1 MKQFLTLNDH
11 LPKTTLL
18 LTTVRIRESYN
29 RSNLVPR
36 VSLSRSKWR
45 EGERPWEQ
53 DCNHSTALA
62 ILKVF
67 FNRKTN
73 TTKLTTLMPDLLYD
87 NMITQKKI
95 TMKFYCSTNY
105 SSLFSHNLKFSF
117 FHIFKRVLA
126 RSFSSFRLKVWLI
139 ERKAAL
145 KWVCVIARTST
156 KWPGKALLFCFL
168 RLFWKFF
175 MQVTITLFFSFCR
188 TIFGWHFRIVCFA
201 SAEVTNAWIGVSQD
215 ASNGKRIVSL

>member
-53 DCNHSTALA
+53 GCNHSTALA

-67 FNRKTN
+67 
-73 TTKLTTLMPDLLYD
+73 L
-87 NMITQKKI
+87 IV

-156 KWPGKALLFCFL
+156 KWPGKTLLFCFL
-168 RLFWKFF
+168 RLFWKFS
-175 MQVTITLFFSFCR
+175 MQVTITLFFL
-188 TIFGWHFRIVCFA
+188 FA
-201 SAEVTNAWIGVSQD
+201 EQFLAGTLGLCALHLLKSRMLE
-215 ASNGKRIVSL
+215 

>member
-53 DCNHSTALA
+53 GCNHSTALA

-67 FNRKTN
+67 
-73 TTKLTTLMPDLLYD
+73 L
-87 NMITQKKI
+87 IV

-156 KWPGKALLFCFL
+156 KWPGKTLLFCFL
-168 RLFWKFF
+168 RLFWKFS
-175 MQVTITLFFSFCR
+175 MQVTITLLFLFAEQFFS
-188 TIFGWHFRIVCFA
+188 WHFRIVCFA

-215 ASNGKRIVSL
+215 SRNGKRIVLL

>member
-53 DCNHSTALA
+53 GCNHSTALA

-67 FNRKTN
+67 
-73 TTKLTTLMPDLLYD
+73 L
-87 NMITQKKI
+87 IV
-95 TMKFYCSTNY
+95 TMKFCCSTNY

-156 KWPGKALLFCFL
+156 KWPGKTLLFCFL
-168 RLFWKFF
+168 RLFWKFS
-175 MQVTITLFFSFCR
+175 MQVTITLFFLFAEQFFS
-188 TIFGWHFRIVCFA
+188 WHFRIVCFA

-215 ASNGKRIVSL
+215 SRNGKRIVLL

>member
-1 MKQFLTLNDH
+1 MKGRRETLGTRLQPQYGFSN
-11 LPKTTLL
+11 
-18 LTTVRIRESYN
+18 IES
-29 RSNLVPR
+29 
-36 VSLSRSKWR
+36 
-45 EGERPWEQ
+45 
-53 DCNHSTALA
+53 
-62 ILKVF
+62 F

-87 NMITQKKI
+87 NVITQKKV

-117 FHIFKRVLA
+117 FHIFKGVLA
-126 RSFSSFRLKVWLI
+126 KSFSSFRLKVWLI

-156 KWPGKALLFCFL
+156 KWPGKTLLFCFL
-168 RLFWKFF
+168 RLFWKFS
-175 MQVTITLFFSFCR
+175 MQVTITLFFLFAEQFFS
-188 TIFGWHFRIVCFA
+188 WHFRIVCFA

-215 ASNGKRIVSL
+215 SRNRKRIVSL

>member
-53 DCNHSTALA
+53 GCNHSTALA

-67 FNRKTN
+67 
-73 TTKLTTLMPDLLYD
+73 L
-87 NMITQKKI
+87 IV

-156 KWPGKALLFCFL
+156 KWPGKTLLFCFL
-168 RLFWKFF
+168 RLFWKFS
-175 MQVTITLFFSFCR
+175 MQVTITLFFLFAEQFFS
-188 TIFGWHFRIVCFA
+188 WHFRIVCFT

-215 ASNGKRIVSL
+215 SRNGKRIVLL

>member
-53 DCNHSTALA
+53 GCNHSTALA

-67 FNRKTN
+67 
-73 TTKLTTLMPDLLYD
+73 L
-87 NMITQKKI
+87 IV

-126 RSFSSFRLKVWLI
+126 RSFSSFRLKVRLI

-156 KWPGKALLFCFL
+156 KWPGKTLLFCFL
-168 RLFWKFF
+168 RLFWKFS
-175 MQVTITLFFSFCR
+175 MQVTITLFFLFAEQFFS
-188 TIFGWHFRIVCFA
+188 WHFRIVCFA

-215 ASNGKRIVSL
+215 SRNGKRIVLL

>member
-53 DCNHSTALA
+53 GCNHSTALA

-67 FNRKTN
+67 
-73 TTKLTTLMPDLLYD
+73 L
-87 NMITQKKI
+87 IV

-156 KWPGKALLFCFL
+156 KWPGKTLLFCFL
-168 RLFWKFF
+168 RLFWKFS
-175 MQVTITLFFSFCR
+175 MQVTITLFFLFAEQFFS
-188 TIFGWHFRIVCFA
+188 WHFRIVCFA

-215 ASNGKRIVSL
+215 SRNGKRIVLL

>member
-36 VSLSRSKWR
+36 VSRSRSKWR

-53 DCNHSTALA
+53 GCNHSTALA

-67 FNRKTN
+67 
-73 TTKLTTLMPDLLYD
+73 L
-87 NMITQKKI
+87 IV

-156 KWPGKALLFCFL
+156 KWPGKTLLFCFL
-168 RLFWKFF
+168 RLFWKFS
-175 MQVTITLFFSFCR
+175 MQVTITLFFLFAEQFFS
-188 TIFGWHFRIVCFA
+188 WHFRIVCFA

-215 ASNGKRIVSL
+215 SRNGKRIVLL

>member
-53 DCNHSTALA
+53 GCNHSTALA
-62 ILKVF
+62 ILRVF
-67 FNRKTN
+67 
-73 TTKLTTLMPDLLYD
+73 L
-87 NMITQKKI
+87 IV

-156 KWPGKALLFCFL
+156 KWPGKTLLFCFL
-168 RLFWKFF
+168 RLFWKVS
-175 MQVTITLFFSFCR
+175 MQVTITLFFLFAEQFFS
-188 TIFGWHFRIVCFA
+188 WHFRIVCFA

-215 ASNGKRIVSL
+215 SRNGKRIVLL